1 MKAVV
6 VGNYDSIDGISIK
19 EMELPGIPPGQ
30 VRVRIGAAAV
40 GFVDGLKVQGLYQ
53 TKDPLPF
60 VPGTEFAGVVDAAAN
75 DVTAFKPGM
84 PVIGMTRSGALAEY
98 ISVPSAVL
106 KHLPPNVP
114 FEAGASFQANYLTG
128 LYALNARADL
138 KPGETLLVLGA
149 AGGVGIAA
157 VQLGKLMGAKVI
169 AAASTP
175 EKREFASS
183 YGADETIDYTRADW
197 RDTLKGL
204 TGGNGPDVIFDPV
217 GGEVALQ
224 AFRSIAWRGRHLVVG
239 FASGTIPALAFN
251 LPLLKGGALLG
262 VDLAQIQKREPET
275 HTRLM
280 AQLFD
285 WLASGKLSPV
295 VGKVVPFENF
305 RDAFKTMQ
313 SRSAL
318 GKMIVKFA

>member
-6 VGNYDSIDGISIK
+6 VENYDSIDGISIK
-19 EMELPGIPPGQ
+19 EMELPEIAPGQ
-30 VRVRIGAAAV
+30 VRVRIGAAAI

-60 VPGTEFAGVVDAAAN
+60 VPGTEFAGVVDATAG

-84 PVIGMTRSGALAEY
+84 PVLGMVRSGALAEY
-98 ISVPSAVL
+98 ISVPSAAL
-106 KHLPPNVP
+106 KNLPPNIA

-128 LYALNARADL
+128 LYALDARANL
-138 KPGETLLVLGA
+138 QRGETLLVLGA

-157 VQLGKLMGAKVI
+157 VQLGKLMGAKII

-175 EKREFASS
+175 EKREFAVQ
-183 YGADETIDYTRADW
+183 YGADQTIDYTKADW
-197 RDTLKGL
+197 RDTLKTL

-285 WLASGKLSPV
+285 WLASGQLNPV

-305 RDAFKTMQ
+305 REAFKTMQ

>member
-6 VGNYDSIDGISIK
+6 VENYDSIDGISIK

-60 VPGTEFAGVVDAAAN
+60 VPGTEFAGVVDAAAG

-84 PVIGMTRSGALAEY
+84 PVIGMIRSGALAEY
-98 ISVPSAVL
+98 ISVPSAAL

-175 EKREFASS
+175 EKREFANRLRRRCKPSTTPRRI
-183 YGADETIDYTRADW
+183 GATR
-197 RDTLKGL
+197 
-204 TGGNGPDVIFDPV
+204 
-217 GGEVALQ
+217 
-224 AFRSIAWRGRHLVVG
+224 
-239 FASGTIPALAFN
+239 
-251 LPLLKGGALLG
+251 
-262 VDLAQIQKREPET
+262 
-275 HTRLM
+275 
-280 AQLFD
+280 
-285 WLASGKLSPV
+285 
-295 VGKVVPFENF
+295 
-305 RDAFKTMQ
+305 
-313 SRSAL
+313 
-318 GKMIVKFA
+318 